1 MNSTPAPTSPMVDI
15 EVTLRLPAS
24 TTMAALRDLLVRISQ
39 GENMRLKIGTDWPFH
54 AELIA
59 SDMQKEAA

>member
-1 MNSTPAPTSPMVDI
+1 MNNPATSPMVDV
-15 EVTLRLPAS
+15 EVTLRLPAN

-39 GENMRLKIGTDWPFH
+39 SENMQLKIGTDWPFH

-59 SDMQKEAA
+59 SSMQKEAA

>member
-1 MNSTPAPTSPMVDI
+1 MNNPATSPMVDV
-15 EVTLRLPAS
+15 EVTLRLPAN

-39 GENMRLKIGTDWPFH
+39 VENMRLKIGTDWPFH

-59 SDMQKEAA
+59 SDMKEAA

>member
-1 MNSTPAPTSPMVDI
+1 MIPTPPAPTSPMVDV
-15 EVTLRLPAS
+15 EVTLRLPAN

-39 GENMRLKIGTDWPFH
+39 SENMRLKIGTDWPFH

-59 SDMQKEAA
+59 SQKEAA

>member
-1 MNSTPAPTSPMVDI
+1 MIPTPPAPTSTMVDI

-24 TTMAALRDLLVRISQ
+24 TTMAALRDLLIRISQ
-39 GENMRLKIGTDWPFH
+39 GENMRLKIGTGWPFH

-59 SDMQKEAA
+59 SSKKEAA